1 MILVDSSVW
10 IETLHNP
17 TFRSFSR
24 LSEVMDAGAYTCGPV
39 IQEVLQ
45 GIREEA
51 VLQEVRRRMFSLHYL
66 EATRETFDA
75 ASRLFRRCRHLGI
88 RVRTVDILI
97 AAIAIESDMPLWT
110 LDEDFERIQHHSD
123 LQLYK

>member
-1 MILVDSSVW
+1 MTLIDSSVW

-17 TFRSFSR
+17 TFRNFSR
-24 LSEVMDAGAYTCGPV
+24 VSEIMDAGATTCGPV

-51 VLQEVRRRMFSLHYL
+51 VLQEVRRRMFLLPYL

-75 ASRLFRRCRHLGI
+75 ASRLFRKCKRLGV
-88 RVRTVDILI
+88 RARTVDVLI
-97 AAIAIESDMPLWT
+97 AAVAIENGATLWT
-110 LDEDFERIQHHSD
+110 LGEDFARIQRHSD

>member
-1 MILVDSSVW
+1 MILIDSSVW

-17 TFRSFSR
+17 TFRNLTR
-24 LSEVMDAGAYTCGPV
+24 VSEIVDAGAFACGPV

-51 VLQEVRRRMFSLHYL
+51 VMQEVRRRMFLLPYL

-75 ASRLFRRCRHLGI
+75 AARLFRKCKRLNVGA
-88 RVRTVDILI
+88 RTVDVLI
-97 AAIAIESDMPLWT
+97 AAIAIENDVVLWT
-110 LDEDFERIQHHSD
+110 LDEDFLRIKRHSD

>member
-17 TFRSFSR
+17 TFRAYAR
-24 LSEVMDAGAYTCGPV
+24 LSEILDAEAATCGPV

-45 GIREEA
+45 GVREEA
-51 VLQEVRRRMFSLHYL
+51 VLQQVRTRMFLLPYL

-75 ASRLFRRCRHLGI
+75 AGRLFRRCKRLGA
-88 RVRTVDILI
+88 RVRTTDVLI
-97 AAIAIESDMPLWT
+97 ASIAIENDVTLWT
-110 LDEDFERIQHHSD
+110 LDRDFARIQRHSD
-123 LQLYK
+123 LQLYP